1 MTQYFDFIN
10 FREIEE
16 SGIGIDEFEEYSGTE
31 DDDEMD
37 FDEESY

>member
-10 FREIEE
+10 LREIDE
-16 SGIGIDEFEEYSGTE
+16 SGIDEFEEYSGLE
-31 DDDEMD
+31 DDDEPD